1 MATEWQR
8 NGNGMATEWQRNGNG
23 MAKKNGMFQAFWAEK
38 TDLLKKDERSEV
50 LDLLKKAAASQP
62 NGSGPTPHFSF

>member
-1 MATEWQR
+1 
-8 NGNGMATEWQRNGNG
+8 

-62 NGSGPTPHFSF
+62 NGSAQPTFQFLDLIFSHRYLKL